1 MNLNFIKNNTNI
13 LYFIFGLILMFCLIE
28 IRNNCW
34 ISNDVKQYQNKIIKK
49 LLRQTARWSTAAT
62 QDESPLIAVL
72 HAYYGTGYLWALKD
86 IASNKDI
93 KTATNVDMTEFEKHV
108 VSIQDS
114 TTKNLSKVC
123 PEFSK
128 TDNEYLARIGGEL

>member
-72 HAYYGTGYLWALKD
+72 HAYYCTGSLWALKD

-128 TDNEYLARIGGEL
+128 TDNEYLARIGGEF